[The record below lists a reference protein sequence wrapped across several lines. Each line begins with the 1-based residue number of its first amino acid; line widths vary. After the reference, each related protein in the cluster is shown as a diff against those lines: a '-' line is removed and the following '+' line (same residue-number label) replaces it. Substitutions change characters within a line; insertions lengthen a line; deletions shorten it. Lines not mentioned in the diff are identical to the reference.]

1 MDANI
6 KEMIQLLVGS
16 GGFIAILI
24 VMLKIGRIVEK
35 VDNLATKVDNLAAKM
50 DKELCQI
57 HEEQKCTNK
66 ILNDLA
72 VRMGC
77 LETRVE
83 ERTLRVIHV
92 EKNVEA
98 RVN

>member
-1 MDANI
+1 MNVNI
-6 KEMIQLLVGS
+6 AELVQLLVGS

-24 VMLKIGRIVEK
+24 VMVKVGRIVEK
-35 VDNLATKVDNLAAKM
+35 VDNLSLRM
-50 DKELCQI
+50 DKELTQV
-57 HEEQKCTNK
+57 HEEMKCTNK
-66 ILNDLA
+66 ILNDLV
-72 VRMGC
+72 VRIGC

-98 RVN
+98 RGG